1 MPNHAISFEDNRT
14 GVAPEGWTST
24 LTGTGNPQWT
34 VESDDTASSGAKVI
48 RQSGRA
54 TFPLLLKNDSNIRDG
69 FIEVK
74 FKALAGAQDRAAG
87 VVWRAS
93 DANNYY

>member
-1 MPNHAISFEDNRT
+1 MRAGETCFLTEIDDMPNHTISFDSNRT

-34 VESDDTASSGAKVI
+34 VESDDTAPSRTKVV

-54 TFPLLLKNDSNIRDG
+54 TFPLLLKNDSSIKDG
-69 FIEVK
+69 
-74 FKALAGAQDRAAG
+74 LSR
-87 VVWRAS
+87 
-93 DANNYY
+93 